1 MPTLLVN
8 RKKSERRK
16 APPCGRVIHYTTP
29 HSPFQKLLEHA
40 RAKYALSTRELAARI
55 NTSQSNYW
63 IWTHSMNGYPSPRSF
78 KDAHLKALSKTL
90 KIPEQEI
97 KDAIDASRSIYSPG
111 EIATPRPSS
120 DALLALIEV
129 LKNDKRVRLNRS
141 YVLNL
146 ALNLHAGTK

>member
-40 RAKYALSTRELAARI
+40 RAKNGLSTRELAERI

-63 IWTHSMNGYPSPRSF
+63 IWTHSTNGYPSPRSF
-78 KDAHLKALSKTL
+78 KEAHLKALSKTL

-97 KDAIDASRSIYSPG
+97 KDAIDASRSFYSPG
-111 EIATPRPSS
+111 ELPPPRPSV
-120 DALLALIEV
+120 DALQTLIEV
-129 LKNDKRVRLNRS
+129 LKNDKRVRLART

-146 ALNLHAGTK
+146 VLNLQATTK